1 MMSRLAKATRIAG
14 YQLGEVLGQGGFGI
28 TYKAKQLKT
37 GELAAIKE
45 FFPSDYAIRDGAT
58 VLPHPKHQKVF
69 ELGLKAFLEEAFILR
84 DLPQVA
90 GLVQVKAAFEKH
102 GTAYCVM
109 EYIKGDPLE
118 RMVPRLIQ
126 HNGHVPEN
134 LVRTVVYSMCHALN
148 AVHLAGLIHRD
159 IKAAN
164 IMIRVDE
171 QPVLIDFGA
180 ARPLGRNSAMGA
192 MFTRKYAALEQFPP
206 ELLGE
211 ERLPIKEGPE
221 SDLFALSVMLYE
233 MVSQSLPPPANDR
246 YIALRDTR
254 RDPYLPVATNLKRN
268 RVEATYSPELLALID
283 RGCALLPRDR
293 PQSAQAYEQDLRPN
307 APYTAR
313 RAAVPPISRSPAPQS
328 AVDPS
333 MRPLP
338 RKPQRALQRQGQ
350 KRSNGTHIPSGPM
363 VMLMIIL
370 GLAVMAIL
378 YGYLTR
384 F

>member
-1 MMSRLAKATRIAG
+1 MSRLAKATRIAG

-45 FFPSDYAIRDGAT
+45 FFPSDYAVREGAT
-58 VLPHPKHQKVF
+58 VLPNPKYKKVF

-134 LVRTVVYSMCHALN
+134 LVRTVIYSMCHALS
-148 AVHLAGLIHRD
+148 AVHRAGLIHRD
-159 IKAAN
+159 IKSAN

-180 ARPLGRNSAMGA
+180 AKPLGSNTGMGA

-246 YIALRDTR
+246 YIALRETR
-254 RDPYLPVATNLKRN
+254 RDPYLPVAANLKRN
-268 RVEATYSPELLALID
+268 RVEAAYSSELLALID

-293 PQSAQAYEQDLRPN
+293 PQTAQAYEQDLRLNVSDPSRRGAGGN
-307 APYTAR
+307 VPRILTA
-313 RAAVPPISRSPAPQS
+313 QS
-328 AVDPS
+328 AADPVN
-333 MRPLP
+333 RPLQ
-338 RKPQRALQRQGQ
+338 RKPQ
-350 KRSNGTHIPSGPM
+350 SGPNRPPHRSEKRVQRPGAPM
-363 VMLMIIL
+363 LMLMIMF
-370 GLAVMAIL
+370 GLAAMAML

-384 F
+384 L